1 MANYGPASVFIVVDG
16 SDVTGDS
23 RSLNE
28 TREEILEESRT
39 LGDSREEFTPI
50 GVAKAT
56 LEQGLGLYDDRTF
69 GLIAAYQSST
79 GIPTGSTAQR
89 MVYGVSGAGT
99 GKPCVMLDGMY
110 ASKFGRQANKDG
122 LTMATVTHTVS
133 GALRDARLTSG
144 STSRSGVT
152 GNTKSA
158 PYDHEDFAFLRT
170 IVDSNAD
177 DSVSTNNTTQGP
189 NGFSAL
195 DRVFIAGHTGS
206 TPDINGNQEIA
217 TIVDVNNFTLTGVN
231 ISAGGTGGTVQKVSA
246 ATGTAHLHVTALS
259 LGGYTSVTVLL
270 ETSHD
275 ASTWATLATFANV
288 TAIGTSESK
297 ALTSLRRYTAISW
310 TFNGAGSGPTGTFY
324 VPVYRSA

>member
-1 MANYGPASVFIVVDG
+1 MANYGPSNVFIIVDG
-16 SDVTGDS
+16 KDVTGDS
-23 RSLNE
+23 YTLSEN
-28 TREEILEESRT
+28 REEILEEKRSLNDT
-39 LGDSREEFTPI
+39 MEEYQPI
-50 GVAKAT
+50 GVAKAV

-69 GLIAAYQSST
+69 GLIASYQAI
-79 GIPTGSTAQR
+79 GATAQL
-89 MVYGVSGAGT
+89 MTYGVSGTGT
-99 GKPCVMLDGMY
+99 GKPCVLLDGMY
-110 ASKFGRQANKDG
+110 ATKFGKQAKKDG
-122 LTMATVTHTVS
+122 LTMASVTHTVS

-144 STSRSGVT
+144 ATSRTGAT

-158 PYDHEDFAFLRT
+158 PYDHEDWALART
-170 IVDSNAD
+170 INDSNVD
-177 DSVSTNNTTQGP
+177 DSVATLSTEGP

-195 DRVFIAGHTGS
+195 DRVFIADHTGS
-206 TPDINGNQEIA
+206 TPDINGLQEIA
-217 TIVDVNNFTLTGVN
+217 TLVDTTNFTLTGIN
-231 ISAGGTGGTVQKVSA
+231 ITVGGTGGTVKKVSA

-259 LGGYTSVTVLL
+259 LGGYTDVTVLL

-288 TAIGTSESK
+288 SAIGSSESK